1 MTAPCCGF
9 RPGGR
14 GAVANAPPECG
25 AAQPVAV
32 AAKRR
37 GCSGYK
43 GVTLGQKWR
52 NKLLAEWGS
61 SEIRA
66 ASKRVASV
74 AKLLGRLTENDC
86 HCRRR
91 RFCWT
96 FRPLGNRAAFHPE
109 PARECDS
116 AGWGDDAAGGA
127 GAASRRLA
135 GGRPAVQPGR
145 CQYAGL
151 EPEHRPNGKVP
162 GSNPRRFCRIRRRRS
177 AGGHSKG

>member
-9 RPGGR
+9 RPGCR
-14 GAVANAPPECG
+14 GAGANAPPECG
-25 AAQPVAV
+25 AAKPVAV

-37 GCSGYK
+37 GCSGYE

-52 NKLLAEWGS
+52 NKLVAEWGS

-96 FRPLGNRAAFHPE
+96 FRPLGNRTALHPE

-116 AGWGDDAAGGA
+116 AGGGCDAAGGA
-127 GAASRRLA
+127 GAAGRRL
-135 GGRPAVQPGR
+135 GRQCPASRPGDANTPAWSR
-145 CQYAGL
+145 NTDRTAKRRGL
-151 EPEHRPNGKVP
+151 LP
-162 GSNPRRFCRIRRRRS
+162 GVLPYPAPAQCRR
-177 AGGHSKG
+177 A